1 MNIHAFIHASF
12 EKPGYIEN
20 WANEKGHTLILTK
33 FYEPFQLPELEDIDW
48 LIIMGG
54 PMGVYEEDKF
64 PWLKAE
70 KNFIKK
76 AIENNKV
83 ILGICLGAQ
92 LIAEVLGA
100 KVFPNKYKE
109 IGWFNVKASEEAK
122 NNALF
127 DFFPEESVVFH
138 WHGDTFEL
146 PQGAVHIA
154 ETEVCKNQAFV
165 YNERI
170 IGLQFH
176 IEMTENLL
184 NGMLEGGLGE
194 LMNGKYIQT
203 EDEILK
209 GRNNCSIMNSLLS
222 KLLTNIENKIELK

>member
-1 MNIHAFIHASF
+1 MNIHTFIHAPF

-20 WANEKGHTLILTK
+20 WAKEKCHTLFLTNL
-33 FYEPFQLPELEDIDW
+33 YEPFQLPELEDMDW

-92 LIAEVLGA
+92 LIAEALGA
-100 KVFPNKYKE
+100 KVFANKYKE
-109 IGWFNVKASEEAK
+109 IGWFNIKATEEAK
-122 NNALF
+122 KNALF
-127 DFFPEESVVFH
+127 DFFPEETVVFH
-138 WHGDTFEL
+138 WHGDTFDL
-146 PQGAVHIA
+146 PRGAVHIA
-154 ETEVCKNQAFV
+154 ESEVCKNQAFI
-165 YNERI
+165 YNQQV

-176 IEMTENLL
+176 IEMTEKLL
-184 NGMLEGGLGE
+184 NEMLEGGNDE
-194 LMNGKYIQT
+194 LKNGSYIQS
-203 EDEILK
+203 EDEIRRGIHYCK
-209 GRNNCSIMNSLLS
+209 GTNLILH
-222 KLLTNIENKIELK
+222 KLLDNIERTLITK